1 MNKKQLYLSPEIIC
15 EEISLE
21 ACLCQSPTVTTEAVG
36 ELDDFFS
43 DDEDVL

>member
-21 ACLCQSPTVTTEAVG
+21 ACLCQSQTVTTEDVDELG
-36 ELDDFFS
+36 ELFP
-43 DDEDVL
+43 DEY